1 MRHGEQPATAAPEDV
16 AERLNEYLAKAQGRQ
31 LDQGVDNLVA
41 LFVTPERLL
50 GFFGDVRDDDLLQF
64 KIMLDV
70 TAVDRY
76 GREPRFDVVY
86 HLYSVALKMRL
97 RVKTACGDRDKSVPS
112 AVSVYPG
119 ANFHEREVF
128 DFFGIRFVGHPD
140 LRRIL
145 MPQEYEHHPL
155 LKDFPLEGI
164 EPEKV
169 YRMKGGPM
177 MPRPEGA
184 EPIRGAGS
192 STP

>member
-1 MRHGEQPATAAPEDV
+1 MRHGEERATAAPEEV
-16 AERLNEYLAKAQGRQ
+16 AERLNEYLAKAQGEQ
-31 LDQGVDNLVA
+31 LDQTCDQLVG
-41 LFVTPERLL
+41 LMVPSEQLVEFMRDL
-50 GFFGDVRDDDLLQF
+50 RDDDLLAF
-64 KIMLDV
+64 KICLDV

-76 GREPRFDVVY
+76 GQEPRFEVVY

-97 RVKTACGDRDKSVPS
+97 RVKTRCGDRDKRVPS
-112 AVSVYPG
+112 VVHVFPG
-119 ANFHEREVF
+119 ANFHEREVY
-128 DFFGIRFVGHPD
+128 DFFGIGFDGHPD

-145 MPQEYEHHPL
+145 MPPEYEHFPL

-184 EPIRGAGS
+184 EPIDGARS
-192 STP
+192 DTP